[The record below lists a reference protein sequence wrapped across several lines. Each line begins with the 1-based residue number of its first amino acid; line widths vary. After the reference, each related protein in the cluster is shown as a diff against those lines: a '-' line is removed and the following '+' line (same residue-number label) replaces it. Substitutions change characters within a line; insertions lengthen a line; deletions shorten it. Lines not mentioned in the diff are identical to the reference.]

1 MGFLDMNA
9 LFGKKNKSSSVAKD
23 RLKLVL
29 IHDRMNCSTEL
40 LEMMRADI
48 LEVISKYVDIDT
60 EELNIEIANTL
71 QLLKPYALYTTLS
84 LQIYLKIFFLHTM
97 LPSVVLLVL
106 ASILL

>member
-1 MGFLDMNA
+1 MGLLDINA

-48 LEVISKYVDIDT
+48 LEVISRYVDIDT
-60 EELNIEIANTL
+60 EELNIEISNMEYEEGQKAPVLSANIPIKN
-71 QLLKPYALYTTLS
+71 LKKA
-84 LQIYLKIFFLHTM
+84 K
-97 LPSVVLLVL
+97 
-106 ASILL
+106 

>member
-1 MGFLDMNA
+1 MGLLDINA

-48 LEVISKYVDIDT
+48 LEVTSRYVDIDT
-60 EELNIEIANTL
+60 EELNIEISNMEYEEGQKAPVLSANIPIKN
-71 QLLKPYALYTTLS
+71 LKKA
-84 LQIYLKIFFLHTM
+84 K
-97 LPSVVLLVL
+97 
-106 ASILL
+106 

>member
-1 MGFLDMNA
+1 MGFDLNT
-9 LFGKKNKSSSVAKD
+9 LFGKKNKSGSVATD

-60 EELNIEIANTL
+60 KELNIEIWTMMKMGKRHRCF
-71 QLLKPYALYTTLS
+71 LL
-84 LQIYLKIFFLHTM
+84 IFRLR
-97 LPSVVLLVL
+97 
-106 ASILL
+106 I